1 MRTIFLKSLNGS
13 TVSVACSSICSL
25 FSHASK
31 RFDIPLH
38 EVRIIYAGGQ
48 LDFGG
53 TLECYKIEREATL
66 HIVVRV
72 PGGGRPT
79 DLYSYFDECVM
90 KSQCP
95 FHELFKQGDINV
107 LSQEQENA
115 YKLLC
120 HKFNLSNEIIRAI
133 KDNHEENAIRLA
145 DVLHRIYHKDPSI
158 TWQRI
163 TEMVSSSNAHNCTC
177 M

>member
-1 MRTIFLKSLNGS
+1 MRTIFLKSLTGI
-13 TVSVACSSICSL
+13 TITVACSSICSL
-25 FSHASK
+25 FSHASR

-38 EVRIIYAGGQ
+38 EVRIIYSGRQ
-48 LDFGG
+48 LEFRR
-53 TLECYKIEREATL
+53 TLECYKIERDATL

-72 PGGGRPT
+72 PGGGAPT
-79 DLYSYFDECVM
+79 GLYSYFDECVM

-95 FHELFKQGDINV
+95 FHELFKQDDIYEF
-107 LSQEQENA
+107 SQKQENA

-133 KDNHEENAIRLA
+133 KDNHEENAIRLGDA
-145 DVLHRIYHKDPSI
+145 LHRIYHKDPSI